1 MVDFLK
7 FFYNEANQKQMQK
20 ELGFVST
27 VNSVAGDDQD
37 SFPQLRKAVDIIN
50 QCEGFISV
58 LDVEMDGAV
67 ANVYQS
73 SIQEMFTTKTPE
85 DVMNAVRAE
94 VERVKAEQK

>member
-1 MVDFLK
+1 
-7 FFYNEANQKQMQK
+7 
-20 ELGFVST
+20 
-27 VNSVAGDDQD
+27 
-37 SFPQLRKAVDIIN
+37 
-50 QCEGFISV
+50 
-58 LDVEMDGAV
+58 MDGAV